1 MSSTSA
7 SIQLPPQSKESP
19 ESGNL
24 SQLILPLKPSFR
36 PGDFERVMQTLN
48 ARDEAARRDT
58 AYWKAQY
65 EAMEKKHGEAELEK
79 LIALDEVTKL
89 NRERDLL
96 QNQVARADND
106 RRLQIERM
114 EEDQNSRMA
123 RFKEDQKAGRE
134 RERGLDQRYA
144 RLWEDFNKMETEKA
158 KLGCKVSAL
167 EFEREKA
174 KREAEESGRRFD
186 ELNRRVSRLEEDAAL
201 LMSAGP
207 GVEERSERREERSDV
222 SAAADELVVD
232 GKEGGSGGG
241 DGSSEEILTELPV
254 KESGLSCGEKAE
266 AVVPGRGGSGPGSV
280 EAGTGSMVV
289 IEIDDSDDEMP
300 TRKRGLSI
308 DDSENVKPTKKHHTK
323 SLIELMDEPGGS
335 DSSDTGDSSGSGS
348 DIDINSEIA
357 RLRRKVAEKKTWA
370 FKVDMM
376 SALERDPELCMNAV
390 CALYRKQLCK
400 VESVSGS
407 SLGMNPGF
415 NQFDALRNLIQMV
428 LVTVKS

>member
-7 SIQLPPQSKESP
+7 STQLLPQSKESP

-89 NRERDLL
+89 KRERDLL
-96 QNQVARADND
+96 QNQVARAESD

-134 RERGLDQRYA
+134 RERGLDERYA

-174 KREAEESGRRFD
+174 EREAEESGRRFE
-186 ELNRRVSRLEEDAAL
+186 ELNRRELLHFKLIVQHDKSED
-201 LMSAGP
+201 S
-207 GVEERSERREERSDV
+207 EKSER
-222 SAAADELVVD
+222 
-232 GKEGGSGGG
+232 
-241 DGSSEEILTELPV
+241 
-254 KESGLSCGEKAE
+254 
-266 AVVPGRGGSGPGSV
+266 
-280 EAGTGSMVV
+280 TGSKVV

-300 TRKRGLSI
+300 TRKRGLSN
-308 DDSENVKPTKKHHTK
+308 DDSEDVKPTKKRHTK
-323 SLIELMDEPGGS
+323 LLIELMDEPDGS
-335 DSSDTGDSSGSGS
+335 DSSDTGDSSGS
-348 DIDINSEIA
+348 DIDTNSEIA
-357 RLRRKVAEKKTWA
+357 RLRRNVAEKKTWA
-370 FKVDMM
+370 FKDDMM
-376 SALERDPELCMNAV
+376 SALEREPELCMNAV

-407 SLGMNPGF
+407 SLNPGF
-415 NQFDALRNLIQMV
+415 NQFDALRGTSLGKYLTDGDPQGKLKRSVSELQEFDPNGLGECKKLALRNSDRLFEIYKKKQDAFF
-428 LVTVKS
+428 LPS